1 MNIEETGAE
10 IINTIYSAMKEN
22 RQLTWDEITHVDR
35 LIKEV
40 ENDIDSTSEAR
51 RN

>member
-22 RQLTWDEITHVDR
+22 RQLTWDELTHVDR
-35 LIKEV
+35 LIKAV
-40 ENDIDSTSEAR
+40 EENVHE
-51 RN
+51 